1 MTEKKRLILASG
13 SQARRT
19 MLEAAGV
26 PFEVVAANIDEDA
39 IRAAMM
45 TENDTLQPADIAVA
59 LSAEKALSVARAH
72 PPALVIG
79 SDQILAKGQRVY
91 SKAAT
96 LGEARA
102 VLERL
107 RGRKHELISAV
118 TIAQGGTIVWQSLDS
133 AELTMRNFSDA
144 FLDDYM
150 ARCGAA
156 LLQSV
161 GCYQLEGLGVHLFDS
176 IDGDYFTILGMPLLP
191 LLAELRNHGLELA

>member
-72 PPALVIG
+72 PAALVIG

-107 RGRKHELISAV
+107 
-118 TIAQGGTIVWQSLDS
+118 
-133 AELTMRNFSDA
+133 
-144 FLDDYM
+144 
-150 ARCGAA
+150 
-156 LLQSV
+156 
-161 GCYQLEGLGVHLFDS
+161 
-176 IDGDYFTILGMPLLP
+176 
-191 LLAELRNHGLELA
+191 

>member
-72 PPALVIG
+72 PAALVIG